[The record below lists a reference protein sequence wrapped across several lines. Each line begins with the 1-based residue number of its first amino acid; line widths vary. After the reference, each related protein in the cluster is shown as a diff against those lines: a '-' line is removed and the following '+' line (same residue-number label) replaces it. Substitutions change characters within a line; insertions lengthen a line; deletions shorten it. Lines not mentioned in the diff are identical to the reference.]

1 MPSKSKFFPDTGR
14 TLNPTLASRRR
25 KFSLETST
33 ARLRLAVQKKPYRHR
48 LGPGRWV
55 TYRRN
60 EGPGAWSVIGV
71 DGRGKEWLKKI
82 GVADDHEPADGKQ
95 ILTFAQAV
103 DLALKLT
110 RDSEVENVGQPTTLK
125 SALADYDRDLVAR
138 GAGRYNAKWALVHAP
153 ASLLVKPITL
163 IDAQEWRRWRDS
175 LSSVLAPASVNRLTR
190 TVLAALNLAAEH
202 NPHITSHPWRI
213 GLRAL
218 SDAQRSRNV
227 ILSDDDV
234 RALIAAA
241 YALDENLGLFVDV
254 AAVTGSRPSQIS
266 RLEVADLRAADLTE
280 AKLLMPRS
288 GKGGGRLRARKKIDR
303 APVPVT
309 ASLARRLKAAAAGRP
324 PDAPLLLMRDGRDWG
339 PVPFSYYRSPFREI
353 VAAIGLDPN
362 VVSLYA
368 LRHSSIVRQLLVNT
382 PIRVVASLHDT
393 SVVMIERN
401 YSRFISE
408 HSDQLSRRGLLA
420 DAPPADNVVALR

>member
-1 MPSKSKFFPDTGR
+1 MPK
-14 TLNPTLASRRR
+14 LR
-25 KFSLETST
+25 KFAFETPT
-33 ARLRLAVQKKPYRHR
+33 ARSKLKPQKKPYRYR
-48 LGPGRWV
+48 LGPGRSLA
-55 TYRRN
+55 YRRN

-82 GVADDHEPADGKQ
+82 GVADDHEPADGKR

-103 DLALKLT
+103 DVALKLT

-153 ASLLVKPITL
+153 ASLLAKPIAL
-163 IDAQEWRRWRDS
+163 IDAKEWRRWRDS

-202 NPHITSHPWRI
+202 NTHITSHPWRI

-241 YALDENLGLFVDV
+241 YALDERLGLFVDV
-254 AAVTGSRPSQIS
+254 AAVSGARPSQIS
-266 RLEVADLRAADLTE
+266 RLEVGDLRAAEAQLT
-280 AKLLMPRS
+280 MPRS
-288 GKGGGRLRARKKIDR
+288 GKGGGRLRSRKKVER
-303 APVPVT
+303 LSVPITTTLT
-309 ASLARRLKAAAAGRP
+309 ARLKAAAVGRSL
-324 PDAPLLLMRDGRDWG
+324 DAPLLLMRDGRGWG
-339 PVPFSYYRSPFREI
+339 DVPFTHYRAPVREI

-368 LRHSSIVRQLLVNT
+368 LRHSSIVRQLLAGV
-382 PIRVVASLHDT
+382 PIRIVAATHDT
-393 SVVMIERN
+393 SVIQVERT
-401 YSRFISE
+401 YSRHIGE
-408 HSDQLSRRGLLA
+408 HSDQLSRRGLLTDVPA
-420 DAPPADNVVALR
+420 ADNVVALR